1 MEKREEII
9 EYFNTHHDNRSTVI
23 AKYFNYTVTYV
34 NKVLDAYLSAKRN
47 YISEKPKVERRKINK
62 YKSESL
68 DTGVIEFFTS
78 LTAIAK
84 ARKVITQTLAYHL
97 NDKKYA
103 KVTHKL
109 TKETYIYTKL

>member
-1 MEKREEII
+1 MEKRQEII
-9 EYFNTHHDNRSTVI
+9 NYFNTHHDNRSPVI
-23 AKYFNYTVTYV
+23 AKHFNYTVTYV
-34 NKVLDAYLSAKRN
+34 DKVLDAYLSTKRN
-47 YISEKPKVERRKINK
+47 YIGEKPRVERRKINK

-84 ARKVITQTLAYHL
+84 ERKVAPQTLAWHL
-97 NDKKYA
+97 NDKKTV

-109 TKETYIYTKL
+109 NKKTYIYTRI